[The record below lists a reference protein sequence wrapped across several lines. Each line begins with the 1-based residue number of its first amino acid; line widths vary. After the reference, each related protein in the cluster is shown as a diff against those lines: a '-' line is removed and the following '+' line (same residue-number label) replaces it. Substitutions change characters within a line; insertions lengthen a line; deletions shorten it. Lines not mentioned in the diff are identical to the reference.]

1 MIYQEGGRWR
11 SEPTNEEKLQDI
23 DDIVSKLSPE
33 EYTALEAILGEF
45 STDGLSEIAD
55 TCAETQWEEV
65 PLPIEEWIESE
76 HHVGDTGKTLFPV
89 LKKDLIELFS
99 NDYHEVIL
107 CLHPDTRVPLLDGS
121 NPTIRELAERWKD
134 DDTPYWVYSYKGGK
148 LGASQAVHP
157 RQTGIDDYYRV
168 TLEDGTTFTGNAR
181 HQMLLRDGTK
191 RMIRD
196 MSPGDSLMPFNV
208 RLSTGSSR
216 VGYEQ
221 IEGLDGKWKFTHR
234 LVAKTLCEKDEGSE
248 DTVHHRNFDKRDN
261 TPENLQWTWFR
272 EHSRMHAELTRRRN
286 LNGLASEAGKVAWK
300 NRSPEAKAA
309 FSKLMAERNRESAT
323 DTRTDITLESIQTCG
338 ASNLRKAA
346 QALKCSASR
355 IRKVI
360 ADHGLT
366 TKDVFGADYGRGRKN
381 KICADVPVGPKPKLT
396 VADIEKAIEQ
406 GAATTRACAAKLGVS
421 KKTIYNT
428 LKREGV
434 CWDDLCE
441 TVGNHYVVSIEKVG
455 RGPVYCMTVPD
466 AGNFAISTEKEGDPN
481 HRSGVISSNTGSI
494 GWG

>member
-11 SEPTNEEKLQDI
+11 SEPTAEETQQGI
-23 DDIVSKLSPE
+23 DDIVAKLTDE
-33 EYTALEAILGEF
+33 ERVALEHVLGELDT
-45 STDGLSEIAD
+45 SGVSHTADKCSEL
-55 TCAETQWEEV
+55 EWEEV

-76 HHVGDTGKTLFPV
+76 YHVGDTANTLFPV
-89 LKKDLIELFS
+89 LKRDIIELFS
-99 NDYHEVIL
+99 GDYHEVIL
-107 CLHPDTRVPLLDGS
+107 CLHPDTKVPLLDGS
-121 NPTIRELAERWKD
+121 NPTIKELADRWEID
-134 DDTPYWVYSYKGGK
+134 ETPFWVYSYKDGK

-196 MSPGDSLMPFNV
+196 MLPGDSLMPFNV
-208 RLSTGSSR
+208 RLSAGSSR

-221 IEGLDGKWKFTHR
+221 IKCLDGKWQYTHR
-234 LVAKTLCEKDEGSE
+234 LVATTLCEKDDGSE

-261 TPENLQWTWFR
+261 TPENLQWTRFR

-286 LNGLASEAGKVAWK
+286 LNGLASKAGKVAWK
-300 NRSPEAKAA
+300 NRSPKAKAA
-309 FSKLMAERNRESAT
+309 FGRLMAERNRELAA

-346 QALKCSASR
+346 LALNCSASR
-355 IRKVI
+355 VRKVI
-360 ADHGLT
+360 TDRGLT
-366 TKDVFGADYGRGRKN
+366 PQDVFGADYGRGRKN
-381 KICADVPVGPKPKLT
+381 KIGADNPVGPKPKLT
-396 VADIEKAIEQ
+396 ISDIERAIEQ
-406 GAATTRACAAKLGVS
+406 GAATTRACAAKLGVN

-428 LKREGV
+428 LKREGI

-441 TVGNHYVVSIEKVG
+441 TVGNHYVVNVEKAG

-481 HRSGVISSNTGSI
+481 HRSGVMSSNTGSI